1 MAQSLVNWRDW
12 SEAAFADAKQQD
24 KPVLLSIGAVWCH
37 WCHVM
42 DRGVPGDSTHT
53 GVYTDAAISTYINE
67 HFVPI
72 KVDNDQRPDINARYN
87 MGGWPTTSFLT
98 PDGDVIYGGTYFA
111 PSQMRGLLQQVL
123 SYWRNSRDE
132 IEQQVAERGEATDD
146 RRPTTGEQ
154 PSVVGRPSSLPEF
167 APEIISTVS
176 NSLIRNYDRRNG
188 GLGGG
193 QKFPM
198 SDAWE
203 LLLAVYHQTGDERL
217 LEMVSQT
224 FLAMGTKGMYDL
236 VAGGFFRYST
246 TPEWTVP
253 HFEKML
259 EDHGRLLPVYL
270 HAIQTARGK
279 AHTQPLAEKLE
290 QIVRSALNYLTTTLL
305 YDKLGMA
312 YFAGSQ
318 DADEDYYVLSQS
330 ERAALQ
336 APFID
341 WRLYADWN
349 SLMVSTLFLA
359 ADVLAD
365 PRYAA
370 LAERVLN
377 TLVRL
382 CINEDGSVTHSITV
396 DESAGLQ
403 AMVKPSPLKGQLGDQ
418 AALAK
423 ACIEQQLRGETE
435 ARLYGQSRVALA
447 ELLVGYVLGE
457 LTAPEG
463 GFYDSPLNPEAL
475 GMLKVRLRPIFDNAA
490 MADVLLVLGKIGE
503 MADVRGQTSE
513 GSNLQP
519 ATNYQQL
526 ASQTLATFTT
536 EYTRYGEHGSPYAL
550 AALRATS
557 EPTEVMIVATGQDA
571 AAFVQAAHA
580 SYSPWRIVRVLDPK
594 HDAALIQARGY
605 PVDTLPVAFVCR
617 GTACSAPVYEAAQLA
632 DSSRSSSSTNPP
644 A

>member
-1 MAQSLVNWRDW
+1 MAQTLVNWREW

-42 DRGVPGDSTHT
+42 DRGVPGDTTHT
-53 GVYTDAAISTYINE
+53 GVYTDPAISTYINDY
-67 HFVPI
+67 FVPI

-111 PSQMRGLLQQVL
+111 PTQMRGLLQQVL

-132 IEQQVAERGEATDD
+132 IEQQVAER
-146 RRPTTGEQ
+146 
-154 PSVVGRPSSLPEF
+154 VVETSEVRDQKSDSGAGAQASSSLLA
-167 APEIISTVS
+167 APEIISAIS

-188 GLGGG
+188 GLGNG

-203 LLLAVYHQTGDERL
+203 LMLAVYHQTGDERL

-246 TPEWTVP
+246 TPDWTVP

-270 HAIQTARGK
+270 HAIQTARSK

-290 QIVRSALNYLTTTLL
+290 QIVRSALDYLTTTLL

-318 DADEDYYVLSQS
+318 DADEDYYVLSKS
-330 ERAALQ
+330 ERAELQ

-349 SLMVSTLFLA
+349 SLMVSVLFLA
-359 ADVLAD
+359 ADVLGD
-365 PRYAA
+365 PRYAS

-396 DESAGLQ
+396 DERAGLQ
-403 AMVKPSPLKGQLGDQ
+403 SMLKLSPLKGQLGDQ

-423 ACIEQQLRGETE
+423 ACIEQQLRGESE
-435 ARLYGQSRVALA
+435 ARLYGQSRLVLA
-447 ELLVGYVLGE
+447 ESLVGYAVRE
-457 LTAPEG
+457 LAALEG
-463 GFYDSPLNPEAL
+463 GFYDSPMNPEAL

-490 MADVLLVLGKIGE
+490 MAEVLLLLGKTGE
-503 MADVRGQTSE
+503 MSVVSSQTSE
-513 GSNLQP
+513 VPNQQP
-519 ATNYQQL
+519 VTSYQQL
-526 ASQTLATFTT
+526 AEQTLATFAS

-550 AALRATS
+550 AVLRATS
-557 EPTEVMIVATGQDA
+557 EPTEVMIVANGENA
-571 AAFVQAAHA
+571 SAFVHAANN

-594 HDAALIQARGY
+594 QDAAVITARGY
-605 PVDTLPVAFVCR
+605 PVDKLPAAFVCK
-617 GTACSAPVYEAAQLA
+617 GVTCSAPVFEAEQLA
-632 DSSRSSSSTNPP
+632 ALSS
-644 A
+644 